1 MFAKTKQNSINLTMS
16 HEHNHHHHHHDHP
29 HHDDHHHHHHHH
41 HNDHLETADMFT
53 TYTHALASVTFISLA
68 PVIFLLIL
76 PVDNKVNLKKLL
88 ALAAGCLLGDA
99 FLHLIPESSH
109 HVDHQHNETGHHH
122 HDHGHEHGHHHD
134 HSVGLK
140 VLAGIMVFFI
150 LEKYI
155 YSMKLNESSSN
166 KKKSSKTI
174 AAKKK
179 KDDDHDKHDHDH
191 DHDGHIHASGILNL
205 IADFLHNFTDGL
217 AIGASFMSG
226 TKLGLSTTFAIFLHE
241 VPHEIGD
248 YAILIQ
254 SGFSKSKAI
263 WLQAVTAIGAVSGTV
278 VSLMLG
284 THDDRANAWILP
296 FTAGGFIYIATVHL
310 IPQLKNSNFKQ
321 TIVELVCFVIGVSIM
336 YMMSWLE

>member
-1 MFAKTKQNSINLTMS
+1 M
-16 HEHNHHHHHHDHP
+16 HDY
-29 HHDDHHHHHHHH
+29 
-41 HNDHLETADMFT
+41 T
-53 TYTHALASVTFISLA
+53 TYVYALASVTFISLA
-68 PVIFLLIL
+68 PVVVLLLL

-109 HVDHQHNETGHHH
+109 DHHHQHDDPHHHHGAHDHHH
-122 HDHGHEHGHHHD
+122 HDDHSHHEHQHNHD

-155 YSMKLNESSSN
+155 YSMNLNTSKPSPN
-166 KKKSSKTI
+166 K
-174 AAKKK
+174 AKKK
-179 KDDDHDKHDHDH
+179 KDDDHHHDHD
-191 DHDGHIHASGILNL
+191 HIHASGILNL

-217 AIGASFMSG
+217 AIGASFLSG

-254 SGFSKSKAI
+254 SGFSKTKAI
-263 WLQAVTAIGAVSGTV
+263 WLQAATAIGAVSGTAI
-278 VSLMLG
+278 SLLIG
-284 THDDRANAWILP
+284 SHDDRANTWILP

-321 TIVELVCFVIGVSIM
+321 TVVELICFVIGVTIM
-336 YMMSWLE
+336 YMMAWLE

>member
-1 MFAKTKQNSINLTMS
+1 ML
-16 HEHNHHHHHHDHP
+16 DY
-29 HHDDHHHHHHHH
+29 
-41 HNDHLETADMFT
+41 T
-53 TYTHALASVTFISLA
+53 TYTYALASVSFISLA
-68 PVIFLLIL
+68 PIFVLLLL
-76 PVDNKVNLKKLL
+76 PVDNKVSLKKLL

-109 HVDHQHNETGHHH
+109 SGHDSHSHDHH
-122 HDHGHEHGHHHD
+122 HDHHHHEHHHHEHDHGHDHHHGHGHQHD

-155 YSMKLNESSSN
+155 YSIKSEAGGNA
-166 KKKSSKTI
+166 KKSDK
-174 AAKKK
+174 AKKK
-179 KDDDHDKHDHDH
+179 KDDDHQE
-191 DHDGHIHASGILNL
+191 HDGHIHASGILNL

-254 SGFSKSKAI
+254 SGFSKTKAI
-263 WLQAVTAIGAVSGTV
+263 WLQAVTAIGAISGTV
-278 VSLMLG
+278 ISLLIG
-284 THDDRANAWILP
+284 SHDERANAWILP

-321 TIVELVCFVIGVSIM
+321 TVVELICFVIGVTIM

>member
-1 MFAKTKQNSINLTMS
+1 M
-16 HEHNHHHHHHDHP
+16 HDY
-29 HHDDHHHHHHHH
+29 
-41 HNDHLETADMFT
+41 T
-53 TYTHALASVTFISLA
+53 TYVYALLSVTFISLA
-68 PVIFLLIL
+68 PIIVLLFLPI
-76 PVDNKVNLKKLL
+76 DNKVSLKKLL

-109 HVDHQHNETGHHH
+109 EHGHGHDHHHHH
-122 HDHGHEHGHHHD
+122 HDHHHHD
-134 HSVGLK
+134 HDHHGHDHNPAVGLK

-155 YSMKLNESSSN
+155 YSMKLADDTAHG
-166 KKKSSKTI
+166 KKVDK
-174 AAKKK
+174 AKKK
-179 KDDDHDKHDHDH
+179 KNDDHQEHS
-191 DHDGHIHASGILNL
+191 HDGHIHASGILNL

-217 AIGASFMSG
+217 AIGASFISG

-254 SGFSKSKAI
+254 SGFSKKKAI
-263 WLQAVTAIGAVSGTV
+263 WLQAVTAIGAVSGTAL
-278 VSLMLG
+278 SLIIG
-284 THDDRANAWILP
+284 THDERANAWILP

-321 TIVELVCFVIGVSIM
+321 TVVELICFVIGVGIM
-336 YMMSWLE
+336 YMMAWLE

>member
-1 MFAKTKQNSINLTMS
+1 M
-16 HEHNHHHHHHDHP
+16 HD
-29 HHDDHHHHHHHH
+29 
-41 HNDHLETADMFT
+41 FT
-53 TYTHALASVTFISLA
+53 TYAYALTSVTFISLA
-68 PVIFLLIL
+68 PVIILYLLPI
-76 PVDNKVNLKKLL
+76 DNKVNLKKLL

-109 HVDHQHNETGHHH
+109 QHGHDHHHEHDDH
-122 HDHGHEHGHHHD
+122 HDHDHHHESHDAHGHAHD
-134 HSVGLK
+134 HAIGLK

-155 YSMKLNESSSN
+155 YSAKSCDHSPKSPSKSEKAH
-166 KKKSSKTI
+166 KKKN
-174 AAKKK
+174 
-179 KDDDHDKHDHDH
+179 DDYDEHLHHNHDQ
-191 DHDGHIHASGILNL
+191 GQIHASGILNL

-217 AIGASFMSG
+217 AIGASFISG

-254 SGFSKSKAI
+254 SGFSKTKAI

-278 VSLMLG
+278 ISLLLG
-284 THDDRANAWILP
+284 SHDERANEWILP

-321 TIVELVCFVIGVSIM
+321 TVIELICFVIGVGIM
-336 YMMSWLE
+336 YSMAWLE

>member
-1 MFAKTKQNSINLTMS
+1 MFSS
-16 HEHNHHHHHHDHP
+16 Y
-29 HHDDHHHHHHHH
+29 
-41 HNDHLETADMFT
+41 
-53 TYTHALASVTFISLA
+53 TYALASVTFISLA
-68 PVIFLLIL
+68 PIFVLFIL
-76 PVDNKVNLKKLL
+76 PIDNKVNLKKLL

-109 HVDHQHNETGHHH
+109 AGHETKHHNDGE
-122 HDHGHEHGHHHD
+122 HDHHGHDHD

-155 YSMKLNESSSN
+155 YSLKLADHPVE
-166 KKKSSKTI
+166 KKQKS
-174 AAKKK
+174 AKKK
-179 KDDDHDKHDHDH
+179 KDDDYDEHHHGHDH
-191 DHDGHIHASGILNL
+191 IHPSGILNL

-217 AIGASFMSG
+217 AIGASFISG

-254 SGFSKSKAI
+254 SGFSKKKAI
-263 WLQAVTAIGAVSGTV
+263 WLQAVTAIGAISGTII
-278 VSLMLG
+278 SLVIG
-284 THDDRANAWILP
+284 SHDERANAWILP

-310 IPQLKNSNFKQ
+310 IPQLKNSNFRQ
-321 TIVELVCFVIGVSIM
+321 TAVELVFFVIGVLIM
-336 YMMSWLE
+336 YMMSWIE

>member
-1 MFAKTKQNSINLTMS
+1 M
-16 HEHNHHHHHHDHP
+16 HDY
-29 HHDDHHHHHHHH
+29 
-41 HNDHLETADMFT
+41 T
-53 TYTHALASVTFISLA
+53 TYLYALSSVTFISLA
-68 PVIFLLIL
+68 PVIVLLFL

-109 HVDHQHNETGHHH
+109 EHEHHDHHDHHHNHHHDDVHEQHHHHHQHN
-122 HDHGHEHGHHHD
+122 HDHG
-134 HSVGLK
+134 VGLK
-140 VLAGIMVFFI
+140 VLAGIMIFFI

-155 YSMKLNESSSN
+155 YSMNLGDNTKP
-166 KKKSSKTI
+166 KKPSASDK
-174 AAKKK
+174 AKKK
-179 KDDDHDKHDHDH
+179 KDDDHHNQDH
-191 DHDGHIHASGILNL
+191 GHIHASGILNL

-217 AIGASFMSG
+217 AIGASFISG

-254 SGFSKSKAI
+254 SGFTKKKAI

-278 VSLMLG
+278 LSLLLG
-284 THDDRANAWILP
+284 SHDERANAWILP

-321 TIVELVCFVIGVSIM
+321 TVVELICFIIGVSIM
-336 YMMSWLE
+336 YMMAWLE

>member
-1 MFAKTKQNSINLTMS
+1 M
-16 HEHNHHHHHHDHP
+16 HDY
-29 HHDDHHHHHHHH
+29 
-41 HNDHLETADMFT
+41 T
-53 TYTHALASVTFISLA
+53 TYTYALASVTFIGLA
-68 PVIFLLIL
+68 PILMLLVL
-76 PVDNKVNLKKLL
+76 PIDNKVSLKKLL

-109 HVDHQHNETGHHH
+109 SGESHSHDHHHHHHGHGHDHH
-122 HDHGHEHGHHHD
+122 HDHDHHHQQEHGHGHQHD

-155 YSMKLNESSSN
+155 YSIKSEGGT
-166 KKKSSKTI
+166 KKSDK
-174 AAKKK
+174 AKKK
-179 KDDDHDKHDHDH
+179 KNDDHHEHE
-191 DHDGHIHASGILNL
+191 HDGHIHASGILNL

-254 SGFSKSKAI
+254 SGFSKKKAI
-263 WLQAVTAIGAVSGTV
+263 WLQAATAVGAISGTV
-278 VSLMLG
+278 VSLLIG
-284 THDDRANAWILP
+284 SHDERANAWILP

-321 TIVELVCFVIGVSIM
+321 TVVELVCFVIGVTIM

>member
-1 MFAKTKQNSINLTMS
+1 MS
-16 HEHNHHHHHHDHP
+16 HQHHHDGDNHHIHQHNHHTS
-29 HHDDHHHHHHHH
+29 
-41 HNDHLETADMFT
+41 NDMFS
-53 TYTHALASVTFISLA
+53 TYTYALASVIFISLA
-68 PVIFLLIL
+68 PIIVLLIL
-76 PVDNKVNLKKLL
+76 PVDNKVSLKKLL

-109 HVDHQHNETGHHH
+109 AGHEIQRHHHELDHDHHH
-122 HDHGHEHGHHHD
+122 HEHNHD

-140 VLAGIMVFFI
+140 VLAGMMVFFI

-155 YSMKLNESSSN
+155 YSMKLEESQSRT
-166 KKKSSKTI
+166 KQKGGDRR
-174 AAKKK
+174 AQKK
-179 KDDDHDKHDHDH
+179 KDDNYNDSHHEH
-191 DHDGHIHASGILNL
+191 GHINASGILNL

-217 AIGASFMSG
+217 AIGASFLSG

-241 VPHEIGD
+241 VPHEVGD

-254 SGFSKSKAI
+254 SGFSKTKAI
-263 WLQAVTAIGAVSGTV
+263 WLQVFTALGAVSGTCI
-278 VSLMLG
+278 SLFVGSL
-284 THDDRANAWILP
+284 DERANAWILP

-321 TIVELVCFVIGVSIM
+321 TVVELICFVIGVSIM

>member
-1 MFAKTKQNSINLTMS
+1 MS
-16 HEHNHHHHHHDHP
+16 HHPDHHHHHHDH
-29 HHDDHHHHHHHH
+29 HDHSHVEKID
-41 HNDHLETADMFT
+41 DMFSSY
-53 TYTHALASVTFISLA
+53 TYALASVTFISLA
-68 PVIFLLIL
+68 PIFVLFIL
-76 PVDNKVNLKKLL
+76 PIDNKVNLKKLL

-109 HVDHQHNETGHHH
+109 AGHETKHHNDGE
-122 HDHGHEHGHHHD
+122 HDHHGHDHD

-155 YSMKLNESSSN
+155 YSLKLADHPVE
-166 KKKSSKTI
+166 KKQKS
-174 AAKKK
+174 AKKK
-179 KDDDHDKHDHDH
+179 KDDDYDEHHHGHDH
-191 DHDGHIHASGILNL
+191 IHPSGILNL

-217 AIGASFMSG
+217 AIGASFISG

-254 SGFSKSKAI
+254 SGFSKKKAI
-263 WLQAVTAIGAVSGTV
+263 WLQAVTAIGAISGTII
-278 VSLMLG
+278 SLVIG
-284 THDDRANAWILP
+284 SHDERANAWILP

-310 IPQLKNSNFKQ
+310 IPQLKNSNFRQ
-321 TIVELVCFVIGVSIM
+321 TAVELVFFVIGVLIM
-336 YMMSWLE
+336 YMMSWIE

>member
-1 MFAKTKQNSINLTMS
+1 MVTTTMDDYSTYVYALT
-16 HEHNHHHHHHDHP
+16 
-29 HHDDHHHHHHHH
+29 
-41 HNDHLETADMFT
+41 
-53 TYTHALASVTFISLA
+53 SVTFISLA
-68 PVIFLLIL
+68 PIIVLFIL
-76 PVDNKVNLKKLL
+76 PVDNKVSLKKLL

-109 HVDHQHNETGHHH
+109 EHGHESHHDHGHDHH
-122 HDHGHEHGHHHD
+122 HDHGHYHHHEEPHSHGHNHD

-155 YSMKLNESSSN
+155 YSMNLNQQQQTTKN
-166 KKKSSKTI
+166 PKSEK
-174 AAKKK
+174 AKKK
-179 KDDDHDKHDHDH
+179 KNDDHNDDDDGHHHD
-191 DHDGHIHASGILNL
+191 HIHASGILNL

-217 AIGASFMSG
+217 AIGASFLSG

-248 YAILIQ
+248 YAILRQ

-278 VSLMLG
+278 ISLLLG
-284 THDDRANAWILP
+284 SLDERANAWILP

-321 TIVELVCFVIGVSIM
+321 TVVELICFVIGVSIM

>member
-1 MFAKTKQNSINLTMS
+1 VGAANINRM
-16 HEHNHHHHHHDHP
+16 HDY
-29 HHDDHHHHHHHH
+29 
-41 HNDHLETADMFT
+41 T
-53 TYTHALASVTFISLA
+53 TYVYALSSVLFISLA
-68 PVIFLLIL
+68 PVIVLLFLPI
-76 PVDNKVNLKKLL
+76 DNKVSLKKLL

-109 HVDHQHNETGHHH
+109 EHDHHHEETHHH
-122 HDHGHEHGHHHD
+122 HHHSHEASHGHHHRHD
-134 HSVGLK
+134 HGVGLK

-155 YSMKLNESSSN
+155 YSMKLGSS
-166 KKKSSKTI
+166 KSSTNNSRSDK
-174 AAKKK
+174 AKKK
-179 KDDDHDKHDHDH
+179 KDDDHHNRQVE
-191 DHDGHIHASGILNL
+191 HDGHIHASGILNL

-217 AIGASFMSG
+217 AIGASFISG

-254 SGFSKSKAI
+254 SGFSKKKAI
-263 WLQAVTAIGAVSGTV
+263 WLQAVTAVGAISGTIL
-278 VSLMLG
+278 SLLLG
-284 THDDRANAWILP
+284 SHDERANAWILP

-321 TIVELVCFVIGVSIM
+321 TVVELICFVIGVGIM
-336 YMMSWLE
+336 YMMAWLE